1 MEQATRP
8 LKPRGFGLFT
18 RIVYAH
24 QAFSFALLLAALNGY
39 LISGINDLM
48 LPHLLGLVLSLAVVV
63 AMFGVASR
71 HSLKAL
77 AWLRAML
84 WIGVINLLLI
94 QLLLLVQSQ
103 AGSGSAMRMLI
114 VSELISIAMAI
125 YWSRP
130 MNHAYLASLQHSGA
144 EDG

>member
-1 MEQATRP
+1 
-8 LKPRGFGLFT
+8 
-18 RIVYAH
+18 
-24 QAFSFALLLAALNGY
+24 
-39 LISGINDLM
+39 M

-84 WIGVINLLLI
+84 WIGVINILII
-94 QLLLLVQSQ
+94 QLLLLAQGQ
-103 AGSGSAMRMLI
+103 AGLGSTMPALFLN
-114 VSELISIAMAI
+114 ELISIAVAI

-130 MNHAYLASLQHSGA
+130 VNQAYLASLKRA
-144 EDG
+144 

>member
-1 MEQATRP
+1 MEQSTR
-8 LKPRGFGLFT
+8 LIKPRGFGLFT
-18 RIVYAH
+18 RIVYVH

-48 LPHLLGLVLSLAVVV
+48 LPHLLALVLSLAIVV

-77 AWLRAML
+77 AWLMAML

-103 AGSGSAMRMLI
+103 AGSGSALRMLFF
-114 VSELISIAMAI
+114 SELISIAAAI

-130 MNHAYLASLQHSGA
+130 VNKAYLASLKRP
-144 EDG
+144 